1 MAFGDELRAKLQNIG
16 AKLRDDEGLFQGGKF
31 GRIGGRFKDWADSTR
46 VTMGDN
52 TVAGETLSGLT
63 GAAPGKDITGY
74 VTAPTGKLA
83 TIHPKWSQPRDNVGF
98 ADARALAATFDPSNP
113 NQVRELQLRLIDQ
126 GYLPEGSADAMFGPQ
141 TEAAL
146 REMQGHFDIND
157 PGNPQNLLDYAM
169 HQKALGNA
177 PTLDPEPTPEPNAP
191 STPTMYN
198 PIFQRP
204 SWMRTD

>member
-31 GRIGGRFKDWADSTR
+31 GRIGGRFRDWADSTR

-52 TVAGETLSGLT
+52 TVAGETLSRLT

-74 VTAPTGKLA
+74 VTAPTGKQFPINPMFA
-83 TIHPKWSQPRDNVGF
+83 DPRDNPGF

-177 PTLDPEPTPEPNAP
+177 PTPEPEPTPEPNAP
-191 STPTMYN
+191 SSPKYD
-198 PIFQRP
+198 PIFQMP
-204 SWMRTD
+204 SWARTD